1 MMEDQQLLLR
11 YKEEIKKDLISYYDK
26 LSSNVDIKAQM
37 LFKNKPLTIRKSRN
51 LTVDDL
57 SEDSDN
63 EETIDDLS
71 ANSSNTE
78 DDDEFEYHKSETRRL
93 LSSNQKRAILEE
105 NVYLI
110 DVIKNV
116 IKFSF

>member
-37 LFKNKPLTIRKSRN
+37 LFQNKPLTLRKSRN